1 MLTYALLD
9 VLHVVLVLVL
19 EDVKVELAEVV
30 VMQVQEALLQTL
42 ILRHHLLEEV
52 GDVLVRE
59 IAREAVIL
67 VVILVVRVDAIE
79 DAMGMLAEMIVITHV
94 LATVAVALV
103 RRYVMVVQRA
113 LSINIKKSKRRFYY
127 K

>member
-9 VLHVVLVLVL
+9 VLHVALVLVL
-19 EDVKVELAEVV
+19 EVVQVELAEVV

-42 ILRHHLLEEV
+42 ILRHPLLEEV

-59 IAREAVIL
+59 IAQEAVIL
-67 VVILVVRVDAIE
+67 LVTLLVRMDAIE
-79 DAMGMLAEMIVITHV
+79 DAMGMLAKMIVITHV

-103 RRYVMVVQRA
+103 RRYGMVVQRV